1 MSQPFLPMDQETT
14 AAVIDRDRLR
24 VSRNQSIPTIDQLT
38 GKRLEVF
45 AAMSKAPNG
54 LTMREMAGTSGR
66 GINCWTQPFTDLR
79 AWGVIETTDERRGGG
94 VVHRLKQINAP
105 VENGGNW
112 Q

>member
-1 MSQPFLPMDQETT
+1 MLQPFLPMDSETS

-24 VSRNQSIPTIDQLT
+24 QSRNSSIPTIDQLK

-45 AAMSKAPNG
+45 AAMSRSPEG
-54 LTMREMAGTSGR
+54 LTMREMAGISGR

-79 AWGVIETTDERRGGG
+79 AWGLIETTDERRGGG
-94 VVHRLKQINAP
+94 VVHRLKQINTP
-105 VENGGNW
+105 VSNGDQW

>member
-1 MSQPFLPMDQETT
+1 MDQEAT

-24 VSRNQSIPTIDQLT
+24 VSRNASIPTVDQLK

-45 AAMSKAPNG
+45 ATISASPNG
-54 LTMREMAGTSGR
+54 LTMREMAGISGR

-79 AWGVIETTDERRGGG
+79 TWGVIETTDERRGGG
-94 VVHRLKQINAP
+94 VVHRLKKINTP
-105 VENGGNW
+105 VNNGDQW

>member
-1 MSQPFLPMDQETT
+1 MSQPFLPMDQETS

-24 VSRNQSIPTIDQLT
+24 VSRNASIPTVDQLK

-45 AAMSKAPNG
+45 AAMSRSPEG
-54 LTMREMAGTSGR
+54 LTMREMAGISGR

-94 VVHRLKQINAP
+94 VVHRLKQNNVP
-105 VENGGNW
+105 VENGDQW

>member
-1 MSQPFLPMDQETT
+1 MNQPFLPMDQDAT

-24 VSRNQSIPTIDQLT
+24 VSRNESIPTVDQLK

-45 AAMSKAPNG
+45 LAMSKAPKG
-54 LTMREMAGTSGR
+54 LTMREMAGISGR

-105 VENGGNW
+105 VENGDNW